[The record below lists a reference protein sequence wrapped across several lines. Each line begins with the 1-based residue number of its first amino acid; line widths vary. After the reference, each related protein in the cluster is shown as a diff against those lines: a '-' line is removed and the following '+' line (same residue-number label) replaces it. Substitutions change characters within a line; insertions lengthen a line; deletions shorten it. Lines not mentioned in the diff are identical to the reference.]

1 MLLVIS
7 VHLHVPVC
15 ARVYTCVFVRVRLSF
30 CLGNMRVRPRACR
43 RRRRAG
49 SAATHVALVRRRYEA
64 RDQELHFAC
73 PHHST
78 RIGVNALW
86 LAACV
91 HRGQQRTLV
100 QHQRTRLALG
110 FVAHFEPLLKLL
122 LCPRLLRAY
131 SPHGRRELDCARHPY
146 KKGVDFVGG
155 RLLKGKGQPRNRL
168 TA

>member
-86 LAACV
+86 LCSVCAPRTTEV
-91 HRGQQRTLV
+91 LFQR
-100 QHQRTRLALG
+100 QI
-110 FVAHFEPLLKLL
+110 
-122 LCPRLLRAY
+122 
-131 SPHGRRELDCARHPY
+131 
-146 KKGVDFVGG
+146 
-155 RLLKGKGQPRNRL
+155 
-168 TA
+168 